1 MQKTISQSVSQ
12 SIPWQEYSLA
22 RISIAGNKLDGVIAA
37 LPKLML
43 ETFLIRMQKPIQY
56 KPSKL
61 TGTAASRV
69 RIRFF
74 RRGPDPV
81 FPKGSVFGFYKE
93 FGSGSGFPKSPD
105 PDAGFQK
112 GRIWILFFGRV
123 CSEFSKWSE
132 PDLLKDRIRVF

>member
-74 RRGPDPV
+74 RRNLYSVFIKSLDLDPGFRRV
-81 FPKGSVFGFYKE
+81 RIQIRGFKRVGYGSYFSEGSVPSFLN
-93 FGSGSGFPKSPD
+93 
-105 PDAGFQK
+105 
-112 GRIWILFFGRV
+112 GRSRTF
-123 CSEFSKWSE
+123 
-132 PDLLKDRIRVF
+132 